1 MITDIRLH
9 SMTLENFRG
18 FTQVEIPFEQDLTVF
33 IARNGGGKTSV
44 LDAAAEGLRQWVG
57 QFLSKDDLPPTQ
69 LSKRDIK
76 YKTNSAKVTISLKVY
91 FIYYWNEELLEDGF
105 TEPRDDK
112 KEAMFKIAF
121 EITKDSPAVSE
132 AIITTDMDSK
142 NPDEDK
148 LLLLKEMLKI
158 LRNEESLPVILY
170 YRAETEDS
178 YYNNGLP
185 STTNDEEESTITSLR
200 IKALYKDALQT
211 RRTGFKDFYHWF
223 DQRSK
228 YQLYSKEKGYIKK
241 EEEDKQLA
249 PVRAAIEQMLSD
261 EKTTYKNLE
270 IDYRRN
276 IMSIEKQT
284 TQETATLEVGQ
295 LSSGER
301 HLFALVSQLAL
312 KLVRANPSSENPLAE
327 GFGIVL
333 LDELDAHLH
342 PAWQR
347 TVVTRL
353 QKVFPKVQII
363 VTTHSPLV
371 LSNVYSKHIRVLG
384 EGHVYGASDT
394 FGQNISDI
402 LEDNMDTKGAFD
414 KEIKE
419 LFKLIDE
426 NDIDAAR
433 NLKNKL
439 ERKIEGERPEII
451 KASAL
456 IQRKE
461 LIGK

>member
-57 QFLSKDDLPPTQ
+57 QFLSQDDLPPTQ

-76 YKTNSAKVTISLKVY
+76 INTDKAKGILYLDVAFSFSETEETEESVIDVVAKENVQFIIQFDLYKDNSEIKAI
-91 FIYYWNEELLEDGF
+91 IN
-105 TEPRDDK
+105 PADK
-112 KEAMFKIAF
+112 LHLIE
-121 EITKDSPAVSE
+121 E
-132 AIITTDMDSK
+132 AIQELSVQ
-142 NPDEDK
+142 P
-148 LLLLKEMLKI
+148 
-158 LRNEESLPVILY
+158 LPVVLY
-170 YRAETEDS
+170 YRAENEEIH
-178 YYNNGLP
+178 YNNGLP
-185 STTNDEEESTITSLR
+185 STTNEEESTIPSLR

-228 YQLYSKEKGYIKK
+228 YELYSKKKGYIER

-249 PVRAAIEQMLSD
+249 PVRVAIEQMLSD
-261 EKTTYKNLE
+261 EKTTYRNLE

-284 TQETATLEVGQ
+284 VQETTTLEVGQ

-312 KLVRANPSSENPLAE
+312 KLVRANPGNESPLTE
-327 GFGIVL
+327 GFGVVL

-347 TVVTRL
+347 TVVSRL
-353 QKVFPKVQII
+353 QKLFPKVQII